1 MEPLNGNKKPNNKQ
15 QKREYKHYKNFDHEE
30 SNKDTN
36 PKLDY
41 EFWENSVTD

>member
-1 MEPLNGNKKPNNKQ
+1 M
-15 QKREYKHYKNFDHEE
+15 KREYKHYKNFDYEG

-41 EFWENSVTD
+41 KFWENSFTD